1 MQIKSKVYYHPLQMR
16 DAKRKII
23 SKKKAHFFLQKRI
36 KKHVILCPTGTI
48 ISLKKGINKHWVQRN
63 GITMAC

>member
-1 MQIKSKVYYHPLQMR
+1 MR